1 MTQTPI
7 TRRQVL
13 AGLGAV
19 GLVAAGPRL
28 VRAARGDPE
37 FTQYTLAQSADG
49 GPDLRIAWYETYN
62 GVYQEDS
69 NRFTSGPALQPTNES
84 FNHSAE
90 ADRFVDTVNAM
101 NPGET
106 VEPGAVIGLDNVL
119 PGDEGVVVIG
129 LLAEDADARVWF
141 KLDLLETPENG
152 RYEPE
157 LAAGDATDGADEGE
171 LQDAIDVELWYDN
184 GLTSGCDGVKS
195 GSEEFVSGLSTLGSL
210 DGTLAQV
217 AADTDQGVELDF
229 DLLGL
234 GCLPAGDERCVAF
247 RWSFPPAA
255 DNNRVQTDGVSFLL
269 RFATVACSNTDAGP
283 FAGGPSAEAER

>member
-28 VRAARGDPE
+28 VRTARGEPA
-37 FTQYTLAQSADG
+37 FSRYTLAQSTNG

-69 NRFTSGPALQPTNES
+69 NRFTDGPGLQPTNES
-84 FNHSAE
+84 FNDSAQ
-90 ADRFVDTVNAM
+90 AGRFVNTVDAID
-101 NPGET
+101 PGEA
-106 VEPGAVIGLDNVL
+106 VDSGAVIGLDNVM

-129 LLAEDADARVWF
+129 LLAEDADATVWF
-141 KLDLLETPENG
+141 KLDLLDTPENG
-152 RYEPE
+152 LYEPE
-157 LAAGDATDGADEGE
+157 VATGDATAGAAGGE

-195 GSEEFVSGLSTLGSL
+195 GTEALVSGPSTLGSV

-217 AADTDQGVELDF
+217 ATDTVDGVELDF
-229 DLLGL
+229 DLLGS
-234 GCLPAGDERCVAF
+234 GCLPAGVERCVAF
-247 RWSFPPAA
+247 RWSFPEAP
-255 DNNRVQTDGVSFLL
+255 DNNQSQTDGVSFSL
-269 RFATVACSNTDAGP
+269 RFVTVPCGDAIEP
-283 FAGGPSAEAER
+283 FATTEVAQ

>member
-28 VRAARGDPE
+28 VRAARGEPG

-62 GVYQEDS
+62 GTYQEDS
-69 NRFTSGPALQPTNES
+69 GRFTSGPALRPTNES
-84 FNHSAE
+84 FTDA
-90 ADRFVDTVNAM
+90 AAAGRFVDTVDAT
-101 NPGET
+101 NPEDV

-119 PGDEGVVVIG
+119 PGDEGVVVVG

-141 KLDLLETPENG
+141 KLDLLATPENG

-157 LAAGDATDGADEGE
+157 ATAGDATDGADEGE
-171 LQDAIDVELWYDN
+171 LQDAIDVELWYDTS
-184 GLTSGCDGVKS
+184 LTGGCDGVRN
-195 GSEEFVSGLSTLGSL
+195 GSEAFVSGLSTLGSL
-210 DGTLAQV
+210 DGTLAEV
-217 AADTDQGVELDF
+217 AAATDRGVELDF
-229 DLLGL
+229 DLVGT
-234 GCLPAGDERCVAF
+234 GCLPAGVQRCVAF
-247 RWSFPPAA
+247 RWSFPEAP
-255 DNNRVQTDGVSFLL
+255 DNNRSQTDGVSFSL
-269 RFATVACSNTDAGP
+269 RFATVACGNTDTAP
-283 FAGGPSAEAER
+283 FAAGDVEAER

>member
-28 VRAARGDPE
+28 VRAARGEPT
-37 FTQYTLAQSADG
+37 FTRYTLAQSTNG

-69 NRFTSGPALQPTNES
+69 NRFTSGPGLQPTNES
-84 FNHSAE
+84 FNDSAQ
-90 ADRFVDTVNAM
+90 AGRFVNTVNAT
-101 NPGET
+101 NPED
-106 VEPGAVIGLDNVL
+106 VVDPGAVIGLDNVL

-129 LLAEDADARVWF
+129 LLAENADARVWF
-141 KLDLLETPENG
+141 KLDLLDTPENG
-152 RYEPE
+152 LYEPE
-157 LAAGDATDGADEGE
+157 IAAGENPVDDGVGE

-184 GLTSGCDGVKS
+184 GLASGCDGVKS

-217 AADTDQGVELDF
+217 ATDTVDGVELDF
-229 DLLGL
+229 DLLGT
-234 GCLPAGDERCVAF
+234 GCLPAGVERCVAF
-247 RWSFPPAA
+247 RWSFPDGPE
-255 DNNRVQTDGVSFLL
+255 NNQSQSDGVSFTL
-269 RFATVACSNTDAGP
+269 RFATVACSNTETEP
-283 FAGGPSAEAER
+283 FHTDDTAVAE